1 MRFFR
6 VLVLAALSLGLSAC
20 QPMQPRPQS
29 GAAPV
34 QVRLIAINDFHGYLE
49 PSSNHEDGAV
59 PGVAD
64 QLAGGA
70 AALAG
75 LVERLRAAQ
84 PNARM
89 VAAGD
94 LVGASPLSSSLLRD
108 EPSIEVLSRM
118 GLVVSAVGNHEFDHG
133 LAEVQ
138 RLQNG
143 GCPTTGCVAGK
154 PEFAGATFRYLS
166 ANIFEAKTGKRVFP
180 AYQVE
185 TIGAARVAF
194 IGATLHTAPDVVVPM
209 NIVGLR
215 FDDEVASINALVPE
229 IRAQGV
235 RAMVVLIHEG
245 GVVEGVLDA
254 ATCAGL
260 RGPIVDLVRR
270 LDPEIDVVVS
280 AHSHRA
286 YVCRVDGRLLSQG
299 GSYGHLAT
307 AIDLEIDRASGDVLS
322 SQAENFLADSARPS
336 SDPAYASLVAAAKA
350 NAQAI
355 ATRPIA
361 RLAVAQIA
369 RAVASNGESP
379 LGRLIAD
386 SQLEAA
392 RAQGAQIACMNAG
405 GVRQNLPASPRAQGP
420 LEFADLQAVQP
431 FGNSLVVLDLSGS
444 ELLAMLEDQW
454 RRPVPT
460 SLLSCSHGFSYRF
473 EQAHPLGQHIVAGS
487 ARLNGKPIG
496 AQTRYRVAVNSFLG
510 GGGDSNPTLKQAKR
524 VADVGDDLE
533 ALITYLKAHEPVA
546 PSNDI
551 RAQGA
556 FGGAP

>member
-1 MRFFR
+1 MRLFR
-6 VLVLAALSLGLSAC
+6 VLVLAALSLNLSAC
-20 QPMQPRPQS
+20 QPMQPRAES
-29 GAAPV
+29 RAAPV

-64 QLAGGA
+64 QMAGGA
-70 AALAG
+70 PALAG

-94 LVGASPLSSSLLRD
+94 LVGASPLTSSLLRD
-108 EPSIEVLSRM
+108 EPSIQVLSRM
-118 GLVVSAVGNHEFDHG
+118 GLLVSAVGNHEFDHG

-143 GCPTTGCVAGK
+143 GCPAAGCVAGE
-154 PEFAGATFRYLS
+154 PAFDGAKFHYLS
-166 ANIFEAKTGKRVFP
+166 ANIVDAQTGKRVFP

-194 IGATLHTAPDVVVPM
+194 IGATLHTAPDIIVPK

-245 GVVEGVLDA
+245 GVVEGTLDP

-307 AIDLEIDRASGDVLS
+307 AIDLAIDRVSGDVLS
-322 SQAENFLADSARPS
+322 AQAVNYVADTAQPS

-350 NAQAI
+350 NARVI

-361 RLAVAQIA
+361 RLAVAQIT
-369 RAVASNGESP
+369 RTVADNGESP
-379 LGRLIAD
+379 LGRVIAD
-386 SQLEAA
+386 AQLEAA
-392 RAQGAQIACMNAG
+392 RGQGAQIACMNAG
-405 GVRQNLPASPRAQGP
+405 GVRQNLPSSPRAQGP

-431 FGNSLVVLDLSGS
+431 FGNSLVALELSGS

-454 RRPVPT
+454 RRPVPK

-487 ARLNGKPIG
+487 ASLNGKPIV
-496 AQTRYRVAVNSFLG
+496 AQTRYRLAVNSFLA
-510 GGGDSNPTLKQAKR
+510 GGGDSNPTLKQAR
-524 VADVGDDLE
+524 RLADVGDDLE
-533 ALITYLKAHEPVA
+533 ALIAYLKSHEPVA
-546 PSNDI
+546 APEDI
-551 RAQGA
+551 RAQGSIA
-556 FGGAP
+556 GAP